1 MMSDEIIKVL
11 DYITE
16 KLGVAIDWTAEN
28 ALPYVEEVIGKFVTY
43 NIVKHSIWTAVG
55 LMLIFIFVGVLTI
68 PKKSK
73 KKCLQNKKSTVLYW
87 YNSTCEKAIMNDDCM
102 CAFTFGCGALFLIGM
117 AFIGCNIGDLLKW
130 SIIPEMALLE
140 EIKYLVG

>member
-1 MMSDEIIKVL
+1 MIMSEEIIKVL

-16 KLGVAIDWTAEN
+16 KLGIAIDWTTEN

-43 NIVKHSIWTAVG
+43 NIVYNAVG
-55 LMLIFIFVGVLTI
+55 VIISIILLSICFIAIKSLINNYNKCKVSQKDNVLWEFYLSSPDITFSGGCAIIGVFVCGLVGIISLLINGSDLM
-68 PKKSK
+68 
-73 KKCLQNKKSTVLYW
+73 Q
-87 YNSTCEKAIMNDDCM
+87 
-102 CAFTFGCGALFLIGM
+102 
-117 AFIGCNIGDLLKW
+117 W